1 MPKRSRRYNI
11 PLVGPD
17 NPSNYGFEEI
27 RMMDLTKTII
37 HDDWQEVLA
46 PVFASPTYAQ
56 LHAAHTELTNAHA
69 AVKTLAT
76 DLMKIAN
83 DIRFLASGPR
93 GGYGELTIPTNEP
106 GSSIMPGKVNPTQ
119 AEALTMIA
127 TRVMGNDVTI
137 SVANSQGNFEMN
149 VYKPIIIATLL
160 ESITLLSGGLDQFN
174 RLLLTGLTANADR
187 MRADVDGSLMTVTA
201 LSPHIGY
208 EVSARIAQQAL
219 RDGTTLRE
227 AALKSGKVTAAQF
240 DEWADPLQMTRVD
253 D

>member
-1 MPKRSRRYNI
+1 
-11 PLVGPD
+11 
-17 NPSNYGFEEI
+17 
-27 RMMDLTKTII
+27 
-37 HDDWQEVLA
+37 
-46 PVFASPTYAQ
+46 
-56 LHAAHTELTNAHA
+56 
-69 AVKTLAT
+69 
-76 DLMKIAN
+76 
-83 DIRFLASGPR
+83 
-93 GGYGELTIPTNEP
+93 
-106 GSSIMPGKVNPTQ
+106 
-119 AEALTMIA
+119 
-127 TRVMGNDVTI
+127 
-137 SVANSQGNFEMN
+137 MN

-160 ESITLLSGGLDQFN
+160 ESITLLRGGLDQFN

-208 EVSARIAQQAL
+208 EVSARIAQHAL